1 VAGLTRGDAA
11 VTPDRQD
18 RLTGR
23 WPWGWLFGG
32 VWLIYLGDPLGTMLG
47 QPSGL
52 RRDVGLAAL
61 IAFAAL
67 YLTVWSMG
75 VWRRSSNQPRLRT
88 LHLVQLIGMPLLV
101 LPMLP
106 AAGMH
111 ALAAVP
117 YVAVVVML
125 YLPTALAWTT
135 LAALFVAT
143 EAAPRLVPGWQ
154 GGGGP
159 GLGVLLAGA
168 AVWGTRLAFERNRAL
183 AESREETAALAVAA
197 ERSRVARDLH
207 DILGHSLTVVT
218 VKAELAGRLVRSDPA
233 RAEAEI
239 LDLERLSRQA
249 LADIRRALA
258 GYREV
263 SLSGELAN
271 ARAALNAAGID
282 AQLPTA
288 IDDVAG
294 EHRELFGWAVRE
306 AVTNVIRH
314 SGARR
319 CWVRLGPDWLEVA
332 DDGRGVN
339 GGARADRLVT
349 GGPGAGHGLAGLRE
363 RARAAGASLST
374 GPAATGGG
382 FALRL
387 TLDEAVPGPA
397 R

>member
-1 VAGLTRGDAA
+1 MAGLTRGDAA
-11 VTPDRQD
+11 VIAPDRQD

-23 WPWGWLFGG
+23 WRWGWLFGA
-32 VWLIYLGDPLGTMLG
+32 VWLIYLGDPLGAMLD

-52 RRDVGLAAL
+52 RRDAGLAAL
-61 IAFAAL
+61 VAFAAL
-67 YLTVWSMG
+67 YLSVWSAG
-75 VWRRSSNQPRLRT
+75 VWRRPAGQPKLRT
-88 LHLVQLIGMPLLV
+88 VHLVQLLGMPVLV

-117 YVAVVVML
+117 YVAVVAML

-135 LAALFVAT
+135 VAVLFVAT
-143 EAAPRLVPGWQ
+143 EAAPRLVPGWH
-154 GGGGP
+154 GSGP
-159 GLGVLLAGA
+159 GLGVLLAGVA
-168 AVWGTRLAFERNRAL
+168 LWGTRLAFERNRAL

-218 VKAELAGRLVRSDPA
+218 VKAELAGRLIRSDPA

-282 AQLPTA
+282 AQLPSA

-339 GGARADRLVT
+339 GAARTDRPVT
-349 GGPGAGHGLAGLRE
+349 GGPEAGHGLAGLRE
-363 RARAAGASLST
+363 RARAARASLST
-374 GPAATGGG
+374 GPAGPGGG
-382 FALRL
+382 FAVRL
-387 TLDEAVPGPA
+387 TLDEAAPGPA